1 MGARRV
7 LVVSDDNII
16 QTELLDD
23 ILEYLKETGLDYV
36 VWSGVLPNPRDRDV
50 LAGVAYLCY
59 C

>member
-1 MGARRV
+1 M
-7 LVVSDDNII
+7 VSDDNII